1 VRCGDHGTRSWLV
14 AALLLAVSVALSGC
28 GLLSGPGTLPGDAPL
43 DMEVSS
49 TAFPDHGVLPDVYT
63 CYGEHDHRPESP
75 PISWSG
81 ENPRITKSFVVIFD
95 DSGAPITPRVYW
107 IVYDIAAG
115 TADIQAGL
123 LPPGARQ
130 ARNTAGNPAY
140 DPPCPV
146 GSSHSYRIS
155 VYALNTVLG
164 KALPANPQL
173 LPAWTAIAAHV
184 IGRGT
189 MTVIACPGRT
199 IAHGSTLRCQQVTS
213 R

>member
-1 VRCGDHGTRSWLV
+1 MRCGERSSRSRFVAILLV
-14 AALLLAVSVALSGC
+14 TVGVSLSGC
-28 GLLSGPGTLPGDAPL
+28 GLLSAPGKLPGDAPL
-43 DMEVSS
+43 NMEVSS
-49 TAFPDHGVLPDVYT
+49 TAFPERGVLPDTYT

-81 ENPRITKSFVVIFD
+81 ENPRITKSFVVIID
-95 DSGAPITPRVYW
+95 DSAAPITPRVYW
-107 IVYDIAAG
+107 IVFDIAAA

-130 ARNTAGNPAY
+130 AHNTAGTAGY

-146 GSSHSYRIS
+146 GSPHTYRIS

-173 LPAWTAIAAHV
+173 LPTWTAIAQHV

-189 MTVIACPGRT
+189 MTVTACPGPTTRGP
-199 IAHGSTLRCQQVTS
+199 IVRCQKVTP